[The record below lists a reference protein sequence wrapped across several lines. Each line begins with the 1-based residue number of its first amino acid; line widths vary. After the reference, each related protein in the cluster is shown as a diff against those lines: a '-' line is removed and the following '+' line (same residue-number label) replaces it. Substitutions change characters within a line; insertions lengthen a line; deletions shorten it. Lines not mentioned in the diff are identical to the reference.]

1 MAQRVAL
8 FLLGISS
15 PLILLTFIVGT
26 AAGEWLFAVLAM
38 IFPVAL
44 ITLGAQRQGQLG
56 PLAWLFGTLA
66 SFLVACVV
74 VMLVW
79 RGQIL
84 QAPWLGGLP
93 LTTAVQVY
101 GLFLSPLVLVSLA
114 YAWTFES
121 RGLRQDDLDDL
132 RRRFGRDKPKS

>member
-1 MAQRVAL
+1 MMAQRIAL
-8 FLLGISS
+8 TLLAVSS
-15 PLILLTFIVGT
+15 PLILLTFVVGT
-26 AAGEWLFAVLAM
+26 PAGEWLFAVLAM

-44 ITLGAQRQGQLG
+44 ITLGAQRNGRLG
-56 PLAWLFGTLA
+56 SLAWIFGLLA
-66 SFLVACVV
+66 VILVACAA

-84 QAPWLGGLP
+84 QAPWFGGLP

-114 YAWTFES
+114 YAWTFDNQ
-121 RGLRQDDLDDL
+121 GLRQEDLDDL
-132 RRRFGRDKPKS
+132 RRRFGCD